1 MTDPREKPEKDQK
14 DKPEKGEKE
23 VNKVTEPTREDG
35 TNWEENQRIDEE
47 GNELDPQDIK

>member
-1 MTDPREKPEKDQK
+1 MTDPKEKPEQERDNV
-14 DKPEKGEKE
+14 EKVK
-23 VNKVTEPTREDG
+23 EPTREDG